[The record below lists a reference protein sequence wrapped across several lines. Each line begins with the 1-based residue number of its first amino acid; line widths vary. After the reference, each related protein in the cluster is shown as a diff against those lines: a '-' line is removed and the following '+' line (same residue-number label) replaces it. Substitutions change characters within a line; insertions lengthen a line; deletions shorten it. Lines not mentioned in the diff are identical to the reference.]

1 MYSIKVRENILIA
14 HSLPGE
20 VFGPAQNMHGAT
32 YLVDAEFF
40 TDKLNEYNIIMDL
53 GVVMK
58 ILKETLKVYNY
69 KNLDEVEEF
78 KNIITST
85 EFLAKNIFDK
95 ILNKLKSD
103 YPNDYKILKK
113 IKISLQESNRFSICH
128 LGNVNNQ
135 NKLSVFQA
143 NNLIIH
149 VDILDL
155 IDTYKN
161 TIFKK
166 ITK

>member
-14 HSLPGE
+14 HSLPGD

-32 YLVDAEFF
+32 YLVDVEFF

-53 GVVMK
+53 GVVTK
-58 ILKETLKVYNY
+58 ILKDILKVYNY

-78 KNIITST
+78 KDIITST

-95 ILNKLKSD
+95 IVNKLKNN

-113 IKISLQESNRFSICH
+113 IKISLQESN
-128 LGNVNNQ
+128 V
-135 NKLSVFQA
+135 A
-143 NNLIIH
+143 WA
-149 VDILDL
+149 
-155 IDTYKN
+155 TYEQQIN
-161 TIFKK
+161 
-166 ITK
+166 

>member
-40 TDKLNEYNIIMDL
+40 TDNLNEYNIIMDL
-53 GVVMK
+53 GVVTT

-69 KNLDEVEEF
+69 KNLDEVDEF
-78 KNIITST
+78 KDIITST
-85 EFLAKNIFDK
+85 EFLAKNICEK
-95 ILNKLKSD
+95 ILNKLLID

-113 IKISLQESNRFSICH
+113 IKISLQESN
-128 LGNVNNQ
+128 V
-135 NKLSVFQA
+135 A
-143 NNLIIH
+143 WA
-149 VDILDL
+149 
-155 IDTYKN
+155 TYEQQIN
-161 TIFKK
+161 
-166 ITK
+166 

>member
-32 YLVDAEFF
+32 YLVDVEFF

-113 IKISLQESNRFSICH
+113 IKISLQESN
-128 LGNVNNQ
+128 V
-135 NKLSVFQA
+135 A
-143 NNLIIH
+143 WA
-149 VDILDL
+149 
-155 IDTYKN
+155 TYEQQIN
-161 TIFKK
+161 
-166 ITK
+166 

>member
-40 TDKLNEYNIIMDL
+40 TDKLNKYNIIMDL
-53 GVVMK
+53 GVVTT
-58 ILKETLKVYNY
+58 ILKDTLKVYNY
-69 KNLDEVEEF
+69 KNLDEIEEF

-85 EFLAKNIFDK
+85 EFLAKNICDK
-95 ILNKLKSD
+95 IINKLKID

-113 IKISLQESNRFSICH
+113 IKISLQESN
-128 LGNVNNQ
+128 V
-135 NKLSVFQA
+135 A
-143 NNLIIH
+143 WA
-149 VDILDL
+149 
-155 IDTYKN
+155 TYEQQIN
-161 TIFKK
+161 
-166 ITK
+166 